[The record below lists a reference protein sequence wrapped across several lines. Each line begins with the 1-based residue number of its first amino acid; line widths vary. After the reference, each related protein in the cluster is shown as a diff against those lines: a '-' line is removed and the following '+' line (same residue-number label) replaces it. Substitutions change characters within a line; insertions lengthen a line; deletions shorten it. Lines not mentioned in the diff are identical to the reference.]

1 MGAADDPA
9 RARDDLPKKADL
21 FKARMA
27 RWGKDIR
34 ESDRDRAKEVI
45 HAFLKEKVTQGLV
58 RNREDVLS
66 ALKEQG
72 LNINREGR
80 DYISVIAPDSGMK
93 MRFRG
98 GFYARDWT
106 PKAAPEEEAEEKK
119 ETARRNVARLQQ
131 DFERVI
137 GKRAACNTKR
147 YPAKWKQL
155 PREEALLLP
164 QFQEDTIH
172 DRNRTNAD
180 AESETDGGELQRP
193 ADGLQHETGHAGG
206 QTDAD
211 SDGTAHLEAIVQRCQ
226 RSVQQLAD
234 LVGDLEK
241 RRIER
246 ERQSRP
252 RMRMR

>member
-1 MGAADDPA
+1 ME
-9 RARDDLPKKADL
+9 
-21 FKARMA
+21 
-27 RWGKDIR
+27 RWGREIR

-58 RNREDVLS
+58 RNREDILS

-72 LNINREGR
+72 LSINREGR
-80 DYISVIAPDSGMK
+80 DYISVIAPNSGMK

-106 PKAAPEEEAEEKK
+106 PKAAPEEESEEKK
-119 ETARRNVARLQQ
+119 KETVQRNVTRLQQ

-137 GKRAACNTKR
+137 EKRTTCNIKR

-155 PREEALLLP
+155 PDEEALLLP
-164 QFQEDTIH
+164 RIQEDTLH
-172 DRNRTNAD
+172 DRNRTDAD
-180 AESETDGGELQRP
+180 TEPETDGRKLQRT
-193 ADGLQHETGHAGG
+193 ADSPQYETGYAGG
-206 QTDAD
+206 QADAA

-226 RSVQQLAD
+226 RSVRQLAD
-234 LVGDLEK
+234 LVDDLEK
-241 RRIER
+241 RRIAR

-252 RMRMR
+252 RMRIR

>member
-1 MGAADDPA
+1 
-9 RARDDLPKKADL
+9 
-21 FKARMA
+21 MA
-27 RWGKDIR
+27 RWGKEIR

-45 HAFLKEKVTQGLV
+45 HAFLKEKVARGLV
-58 RNREDVLS
+58 RDREDVLN

-72 LNINREGR
+72 LRINREGR

-98 GFYARDWT
+98 GFYASGWT
-106 PKAAPEEEAEEKK
+106 PKAAPENESEEKK
-119 ETARRNVARLQQ
+119 KETTRRMVARLQQ

-164 QFQEDTIH
+164 QLQEDTIH
-172 DRNRTNAD
+172 DRNRTD
-180 AESETDGGELQRP
+180 VDTESETDGGELQRS
-193 ADGLQHETGHAGG
+193 ADGIQHTVGDAGG
-206 QTDAD
+206 KTDAA
-211 SDGTAHLEAIVQRCQ
+211 SGGTAYLEAIVQRCQ
-226 RSVQQLAD
+226 RSVQQFAD
-234 LVGDLEK
+234 LVGNLEK

-246 ERQSRP
+246 ERQP
-252 RMRMR
+252 RMRMQ